1 MVELQNAIKKLHQI
15 GPQTIA
21 VSSTDLND
29 KLTALV
35 STIKG

>member
-1 MVELQNAIKKLHQI
+1 MAELQNAIKKLHQI

-21 VSSTDLND
+21 VSSTDFND

-35 STIKG
+35 STVKG